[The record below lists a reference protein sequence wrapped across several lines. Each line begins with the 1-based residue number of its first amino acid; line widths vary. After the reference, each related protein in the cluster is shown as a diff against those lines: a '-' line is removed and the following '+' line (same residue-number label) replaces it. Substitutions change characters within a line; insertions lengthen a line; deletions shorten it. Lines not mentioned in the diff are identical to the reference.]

1 MLWATAHQFRKP
13 SSNDPLLR
21 VGEGGGVALS
31 KKNFLTQVVDIV
43 PAGSYNLRM
52 DVSCPVAGT
61 KIRMQI
67 NWIDKND
74 VLFDTSIAVRDCG
87 PERQTL
93 TTHITAPE
101 AAATGI
107 LYLVSHDPG
116 VMCCIRFSLK
126 DAK

>member
-67 NWIDKND
+67 NWIDKTMSCSTPRSR
-74 VLFDTSIAVRDCG
+74 FAIAVPNVKR
-87 PERQTL
+87 
-93 TTHITAPE
+93 
-101 AAATGI
+101 
-107 LYLVSHDPG
+107 
-116 VMCCIRFSLK
+116 
-126 DAK
+126 